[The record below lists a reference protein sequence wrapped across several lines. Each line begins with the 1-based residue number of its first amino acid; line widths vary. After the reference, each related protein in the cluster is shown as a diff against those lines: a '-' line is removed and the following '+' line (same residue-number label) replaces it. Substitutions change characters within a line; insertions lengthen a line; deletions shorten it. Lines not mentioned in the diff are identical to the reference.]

1 MKKFLLCLL
10 CVPYI
15 LLSDNQYTLVD
26 EYYSENKSQQTVFK
40 KFSKIVSSHGEK
52 IDIKQQKPVKIYM
65 IYPGNQVSDYWRRSK
80 SSFEARLNEIGIKYE
95 LVDYFTKP
103 GVVEIR
109 EQAEA
114 LYEALRNDIDYLVFT
129 LDAKKH
135 LKFVNTILNKGTPK
149 LILQNITTPLKS
161 LNTNQPFL
169 YDGFD
174 HSIGAKLI
182 ADEYIKQVGKNG
194 NYAVLYG
201 SSGYVSHMRGDMFIK
216 EIEKSSDLQLVASYY
231 TDFNKKK
238 AKAATL
244 DLLKTHKNLKFV
256 YACST
261 DIALGAIEAL
271 EEKNLLGI
279 VKVNGWGGGSNELIS
294 IQESKMDFTVMR
306 MNDDNGVAMAEA
318 ISLDLQKRTNEVPL
332 IFSGDFEL
340 IKKGISSE
348 KLNKMKQ
355 KAFRYSGI

>member
-1 MKKFLLCLL
+1 MKKILLIIL
-10 CVPYI
+10 CIPYI
-15 LLSDNQYTLVD
+15 LLSDSQYILVN
-26 EYYSENKSQQTVFK
+26 EYYNEKESQQIFFK
-40 KFSKIVSSHGEK
+40 KFSEIVSGDGEK
-52 IDIKQQKPVKIYM
+52 IDIKQEKPIKIYM

-80 SSFEARLNEIGIKYE
+80 SSFEARLKEIGVKYE

-103 GVVEIR
+103 GIEIS
-109 EQAEA
+109 EQAKA

-161 LNTNQPFL
+161 LQANQPFL

-174 HSIGAKLI
+174 HSTGAKLI
-182 ADEYIKQVGKNG
+182 ADEYIKQIGTKG

-201 SSGYVSHMRGDMFIK
+201 SSGYVSYMRGDMFIK
-216 EIEKSSDLQLVASYY
+216 EIEKNSNLKLVDSYY
-231 TDFNKKK
+231 TDFNKVK

-244 DLLKTHKNLKFV
+244 DLLKNYKNLKFI

-271 EEKNLLGI
+271 EAKNLLGKI
-279 VKVNGWGGGSNELIS
+279 KVNGWGGGSNELKA
-294 IQESKMDFTVMR
+294 IQENKMDFTVMR

-318 ISLDLQKRTNEVPL
+318 ISLDLQNKANEVPL
-332 IFSGDFEL
+332 IYSGDFEL
-340 IKKGISSE
+340 VKKGISAE